1 MEKVNII
8 TQSVDVKNKCLAA
21 FKINDDKINEL
32 FSEIEDLIDKSHDT
46 DSKKIDILI
55 STEYLVTKIRTIVT
69 TEQLRVNQ
77 LLVSEATEVVK
88 AIFKQ
93 RNTYLGIVNQRL
105 NELREDASTIQK
117 LIHTKNF
124 QNSFK

>member
-32 FSEIEDLIDKSHDT
+32 FSKIEDLIDKSHDS

-55 STEYLVTKIRTIVT
+55 STEYLVTKIRTIVI
-69 TEQLRVNQ
+69 TEQLQVNQ
-77 LLVSEATEVVK
+77 LLTSETTEVVK

-117 LIHTKNF
+117 LIHTKSF

>member
-8 TQSVDVKNKCLAA
+8 TTSVDVKNKCLAA

-32 FSEIEDLIDKSHDT
+32 FSKIEDLIDKSHDT

-124 QNSFK
+124 QNTFK